1 MDASSNIDDQLA
13 EYRRRQADRYNNDE
27 SESEDDEQDSL
38 QKVYQPEQVVREVP
52 PVMQKLPEPPQMI
65 QPDAPSNSA
74 SPFLDD
80 YELAKQLQ
88 DEENQKATGNH
99 QNSSIN
105 SFGNNHNQPF
115 TEDEVRP
122 ADNYREERLIADP
135 NEEEMARQE
144 FIRQQQMLYTQYTN
158 TDNQPANRPANQ
170 PAADEM
176 GPRFQEAGN
185 PLLRNRNREI

>member
-88 DEENQKATGNH
+88 DEENQKAT
-99 QNSSIN
+99 
-105 SFGNNHNQPF
+105 
-115 TEDEVRP
+115 EDEVRP